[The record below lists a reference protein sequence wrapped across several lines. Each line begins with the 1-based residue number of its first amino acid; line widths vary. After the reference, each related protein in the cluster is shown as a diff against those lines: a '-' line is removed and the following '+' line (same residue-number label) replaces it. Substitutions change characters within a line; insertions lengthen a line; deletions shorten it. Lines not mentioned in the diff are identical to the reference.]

1 MAKRRTARL
10 IFDIE
15 SAADGDLIAKIRYP
29 GEKLSPAEAVKRYRA
44 ELLEHN
50 GKDFIPYTFQL
61 PVSLVVATVADDY
74 SLIDLVALD
83 EELSRPYEI
92 VRLFWEGW
100 RKNDQPQLVSFNGR
114 GFDMPLL
121 EVCAFRYGLGIPEW
135 IAENARSFEQPRNR
149 FNSAA
154 HLDLHEFLTNNGASR
169 FVGGLSLAANLIGKP
184 GKLDVKLSDDK
195 SYAKIIAEP
204 LEKGYGLTLGN
215 SLRRILLS
223 SIRGAAVTSIQI
235 DGVLHEFTSIKGVRE
250 DVTDIVL
257 NVKSLALKSNSEGTK
272 KLILDAKGPGEIKA
286 SDITQVADVEILN
299 PDLVICNLDENTNF
313 HMEMNVSTGK
323 GYVPADLNK
332 PEEPPLG
339 LIAIDSLYSP
349 VKKVSYSIS
358 TAREGKALDYDKLI
372 MEVET
377 NGSISAE
384 DAVAYSA
391 RIFQDQLKMFV
402 NFDEPV
408 EAPVKEVSTEPEFN
422 KNLLRKVDELELSVR
437 SMNCLKNDNIIYIGD
452 LVQKSEGEMLRTPN
466 FGRKSL
472 NEIKE
477 VLTGMSLYLG
487 MEIPNWPPDNIA
499 EMSKKLEEQI

>member
-1 MAKRRTARL
+1 M
-10 IFDIE
+10 E
-15 SAADGDLIAKIRYP
+15 STEVNIKNW
-29 GEKLSPAEAVKRYRA
+29 K
-44 ELLEHN
+44 
-50 GKDFIPYTFQL
+50 
-61 PVSLVVATVADDY
+61 
-74 SLIDLVALD
+74 SLI
-83 EELSRPYEI
+83 
-92 VRLFWEGW
+92 
-100 RKNDQPQLVSFNGR
+100 
-114 GFDMPLL
+114 
-121 EVCAFRYGLGIPEW
+121 
-135 IAENARSFEQPRNR
+135 
-149 FNSAA
+149 
-154 HLDLHEFLTNNGASR
+154 
-169 FVGGLSLAANLIGKP
+169 KP
-184 GKLDVKLSDDK
+184 TKLDVKLSDDK
-195 SYAKIIAEP
+195 SYAKIVAEP

-235 DGVLHEFTSIKGVRE
+235 DGVLHEFTSIKGIRE

-257 NVKSLALKSNSEGTK
+257 NIKSLDLKSSFEGTK

-286 SDITQVADVEILN
+286 ANITPVADIEILN
-299 PDLVICNLDENTNF
+299 PDLVICNLDEKTNF
-313 HMEMNVSTGK
+313 HIEMNVNTGK
-323 GYVPADLNK
+323 GYASAELNK

-339 LIAIDSLYSP
+339 LIPIDSLFSP
-349 VKKVSYSIS
+349 VKKVSYSVS

-384 DAVAYSA
+384 DAIAYSA
-391 RIFQDQLKMFV
+391 RIFQDHLGMFI
-402 NFDEPV
+402 NFDEPQ
-408 EAPVKEVSTEPEFN
+408 EVVVREKPSEPEFN

-499 EMSKKLEEQI
+499 ELSKKLEETI

>member
-1 MAKRRTARL
+1 METTNVNIKNW
-10 IFDIE
+10 
-15 SAADGDLIAKIRYP
+15 K
-29 GEKLSPAEAVKRYRA
+29 
-44 ELLEHN
+44 
-50 GKDFIPYTFQL
+50 
-61 PVSLVVATVADDY
+61 
-74 SLIDLVALD
+74 SLI
-83 EELSRPYEI
+83 
-92 VRLFWEGW
+92 
-100 RKNDQPQLVSFNGR
+100 
-114 GFDMPLL
+114 
-121 EVCAFRYGLGIPEW
+121 
-135 IAENARSFEQPRNR
+135 
-149 FNSAA
+149 
-154 HLDLHEFLTNNGASR
+154 
-169 FVGGLSLAANLIGKP
+169 KP
-184 GKLDVKLSDDK
+184 KKLDVQLSNDK

-223 SIRGAAVTSIQI
+223 SIRGTAVTAVQI
-235 DGVLHEFTSIKGVRE
+235 DGVLHEFSSIKGVRE

-257 NVKSLALKSNSEGTK
+257 NVKSLALKSNAEGSK

-286 SDITQVADVEILN
+286 SNISEVADIEILN

-313 HMEMNVSTGK
+313 HMEMTVGTGK
-323 GYVPADLNK
+323 GYVSAEMNK
-332 PEEPPLG
+332 QEEPPLG
-339 LIAIDSLYSP
+339 LIPIDSLFSP
-349 VKKVSYSIS
+349 VKKVSYSVS

-391 RIFQDQLKMFV
+391 RIFQDQLGMFV
-402 NFDEPV
+402 NFDEP
-408 EAPVKEVSTEPEFN
+408 KEVIARETPSEPEFN

-452 LVQKSEGEMLRTPN
+452 LVQKTEPEMLRTPN

-477 VLTGMSLYLG
+477 VLNTMSLYLG

-499 EMSKKLEEQI
+499 ELSKKLEENNY

>member
-1 MAKRRTARL
+1 M
-10 IFDIE
+10 E
-15 SAADGDLIAKIRYP
+15 
-29 GEKLSPAEAVKRYRA
+29 
-44 ELLEHN
+44 N
-50 GKDFIPYTFQL
+50 
-61 PVSLVVATVADDY
+61 
-74 SLIDLVALD
+74 
-83 EELSRPYEI
+83 
-92 VRLFWEGW
+92 
-100 RKNDQPQLVSFNGR
+100 
-114 GFDMPLL
+114 L
-121 EVCAFRYGLGIPEW
+121 EVNIKNWKA
-135 IAENARSFEQPRNR
+135 
-149 FNSAA
+149 
-154 HLDLHEFLTNNGASR
+154 
-169 FVGGLSLAANLIGKP
+169 LIKP
-184 GKLDVKLSDDK
+184 SKLDIKLSDDK

-223 SIRGAAVTSIQI
+223 SIRGTAVTSIQI
-235 DGVLHEFTSIKGVRE
+235 DGVLHEFTSIKGIRE

-257 NVKSLALKSNSEGTK
+257 NVKSLALKSSSQANK
-272 KLILDAKGPGEIKA
+272 KLILDAKGQGVIKA
-286 SDITQVADVEILN
+286 SNIVPLADVEILN

-313 HMEMNVSTGK
+313 HMEMNVSSGK
-323 GYVPADLNK
+323 GYVPAVLNK

-339 LIAIDSLYSP
+339 LIPIDSLFSP

-358 TAREGKALDYDKLI
+358 TAREGKALDYDKLT

-391 RIFQDQLKMFV
+391 RIFQDQLSMFV
-402 NFDEPV
+402 NFDEP
-408 EAPVKEVSTEPEFN
+408 AEVVVREKPTEPEFN

-487 MEIPNWPPDNIA
+487 MEIPNWPPENIV
-499 EMSKKLEEQI
+499 ELSKKLEEVI